1 MEGPCSASQILANL
15 AVRST
20 ITEDPLGSYRV
31 TVKTCS
37 GQGEC
42 DTACVVGVFR
52 KHAAGQCTVGC
63 DSLCFGCMAC
73 VAVCPAEG
81 ALGMALPQV
90 VESMQK
96 SKRKRNHVPAWAM
109 AAGIALLFLGLV
121 GFAKATGHWNSHVPS
136 AVYRQLVPNANMA
149 QHPMP

>member
-1 MEGPCSASQILANL
+1 MEGPRSASQILANL

-42 DTACVVGVFR
+42 VTACVVGVFR
-52 KHAAGQCTVGC
+52 KNEAGQCTVGC

-73 VAVCPAEG
+73 VAQCLEG
-81 ALGMALPQV
+81 GVTVEPIALP
-90 VESMQK
+90 
-96 SKRKRNHVPAWAM
+96 RRPT
-109 AAGIALLFLGLV
+109 IDDLL
-121 GFAKATGHWNSHVPS
+121 
-136 AVYRQLVPNANMA
+136 R
-149 QHPMP
+149 